1 MSKSKKRVAFV
12 LREISD
18 HLRNNLYGI
27 LNYVRKHTS
36 WEVYTEGTLPR
47 LSWDRLREWEGDGL
61 IVAIDT
67 EEELDRVLAK
77 NMVTV
82 NVSSRIPRLP
92 LPSVVSD
99 NHAIGELAA
108 AHLLEQG
115 LRHFAFVGP
124 MDLDHNVKRL
134 QGFAGV
140 IEQADYRCERYA
152 LRYVQR
158 TLEYDKQ
165 SIVDIDHLGRELARG
180 PFPIGVFAPHDDMGC
195 WVLKAC
201 AANGLQVP
209 RQVAVLG
216 VDNFELLCDFST
228 PPLSS
233 VAQSSYRIG
242 YEAAKLLDQLM
253 AGIRPSQRSMLIP
266 PLSVI
271 ARQST
276 DVLAVDDPDV
286 AEALRFIRNH
296 ADQQI
301 TLADI
306 LDHVAVSRRS
316 LEIRFKK
323 AIGHSVE
330 QETINVRMARAKQ
343 LLGQTVMPITQV
355 ALNSGYH
362 SSTGFSVAFRKETGM
377 SPREFRKYLA
387 AKAPAEQPPTPD
399 NPSE

>member
-1 MSKSKKRVAFV
+1 MSKPKKRVALV

-47 LSWDRLREWEGDGL
+47 LTWDRLSEWDGDGM

-67 EEELDRVLAK
+67 PEELKRVLAK
-77 NMVTV
+77 DIFTV
-82 NVSSRIPRLP
+82 NVSSRLP
-92 LPSVVSD
+92 GLTLPTVVSD
-99 NHAIGELAA
+99 NVAIGELAA
-108 AHLLEQG
+108 NHLLEQG
-115 LRHFAFVGP
+115 LNSFAFVGP

-134 QGFAGV
+134 EGFS
-140 IEQADYRCERYA
+140 
-152 LRYVQR
+152 R
-158 TLEYDKQ
+158 TLQSAGRTCRSYAIRYLHRQFEFDKQ
-165 SIVDIDHLGRELARG
+165 SIVDIEYLGEELVRCQL
-180 PFPIGVFAPHDDMGC
+180 PVGVFAPHDDMGC

-201 AANGLQVP
+201 SAIGLDVP

-216 VDNFELLCDFST
+216 VDNFELLCDFSS
-228 PPLSS
+228 PPLTS

-242 YEAAKLLDQLM
+242 FEAAKLLDQLM
-253 AGIRPSQRSMLIP
+253 SGEPPPREPILIP
-266 PLSVI
+266 PVGVV

-296 ADQQI
+296 ADQHI

-316 LEIRFKK
+316 LEIRFKN

-330 QETINVRMARAKQ
+330 QETINVRMHRAKQ
-343 LLGQTVMPITQV
+343 LLSETVMPITQV
-355 ALNSGYH
+355 AFHSGDQ

-377 SPREFRKYLA
+377 SPRDYRKHLACEMA
-387 AKAPAEQPPTPD
+387 AKR
-399 NPSE
+399 SG